1 MEKSS
6 WAIALDELLHVGGAL
21 VLIIAVVAV
30 LTGIIRE
37 YIPQEKLQKKLA
49 NNEKRGPLVG
59 ALLGTLTPF
68 CSASMVPV
76 VMGMIEMRASMG
88 MVFGFL
94 ISAPLCNFV
103 VVGLI
108 IAIFGWQVAL
118 LYFALTLGGAILS
131 GYIIE
136 RTPLKSAVRR
146 IDEVPASSGCSAA
159 PASACSA
166 TAPSA
171 AMACS
176 AAPSATAC
184 VDSVSAA
191 NVCADSIAA
200 GTACSATEPAAEDC
214 STDTTLACNSGDTL
228 AMDST
233 SGKLNACIAT
243 ACAPFTSTA
252 AVAHK
257 ERLKLAMRFAWA
269 LFKKIIPY
277 VLIGALISALSAA
290 FLPADIVEKYIGA
303 DSWYAI
309 PVAAGIGVPL
319 YLRIEMA
326 LPLLQVLIA
335 KGMGMGAAMALL
347 IGGTGASL
355 PEIAIIS
362 SVLKPKAVAAFVVTV
377 ITLAMIGG
385 VVFSVVF

>member
-1 MEKSS
+1 MDKNS
-6 WAIALDELLHVGGAL
+6 WAIALEELVHVGGAL

-37 YIPQEKLQKKLA
+37 YIPQEKLQRKLA
-49 NNEKRGPLVG
+49 KNEKRGPLVG

-76 VMGMIEMRASMG
+76 VMGMIEMKASMG

-108 IAIFGWQVAL
+108 IAMFGWQVAL
-118 LYFALTLGGAILS
+118 LYLALTLGGAILA
-131 GYIIE
+131 GFVIG
-136 RTPLKSAVRR
+136 RTPLKNSVRR
-146 IDEVPASSGCSAA
+146 IEEVPTSASGCASA

-166 TAPSA
+166 SAPVSSCSA
-171 AMACS
+171 PAPAATTCSAVASPGCGAEAMAIEP
-176 AAPSATAC
+176 PS
-184 VDSVSAA
+184 
-191 NVCADSIAA
+191 
-200 GTACSATEPAAEDC
+200 GQLEE
-214 STDTTLACNSGDTL
+214 
-228 AMDST
+228 
-233 SGKLNACIAT
+233 CIAS

-252 AVAHK
+252 TVAHK
-257 ERLKLAMRFAWA
+257 ERMKLAMRFAWA

-277 VLIGALISALSAA
+277 VLIGAVISALSAA
-290 FLPADIVEKYIGA
+290 FLPAEIVEQYIGA

-362 SVLKPKAVAAFVVTV
+362 SVLKPKAVVAFVITV
-377 ITLAMIGG
+377 ITLAIIGG